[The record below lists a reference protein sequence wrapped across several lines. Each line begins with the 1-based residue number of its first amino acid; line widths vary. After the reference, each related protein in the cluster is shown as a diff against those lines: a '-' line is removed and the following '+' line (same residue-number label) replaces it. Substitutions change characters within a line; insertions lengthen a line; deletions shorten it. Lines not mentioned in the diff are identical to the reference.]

1 MAQFQN
7 TNNGRAVR
15 SESFIYS
22 EAQERA
28 SRNLSNSLRG
38 LENIAKQIIVCL
50 STRFEVSEKVNRA
63 LETPLQKTLRAVGII
78 PSEPAR
84 FLAMGSGDGIST
96 ALKQASEL
104 QARYED
110 ARASLSNI
118 RQTESETLSTRA
130 RDHIQGLLE
139 SGDKKLKTIASF
151 ITNAP
156 EVCDKLS
163 MASNQRTE
171 RQLRK
176 EFNQAVEEYRKNL
189 RA

>member
-1 MAQFQN
+1 MAQIQN
-7 TNNGRAVR
+7 TNNARAVR
-15 SESFIYS
+15 SESFTYS

-38 LENIAKQIIVCL
+38 LENTAKQIIVCL

-63 LETPLQKTLRAVGII
+63 LETPLQKTLRIVGII
-78 PSEPAR
+78 PTEPAR
-84 FLAMGSGDGIST
+84 FFAMGSGDGIST
-96 ALKQASEL
+96 ALTQASQL

-110 ARASLSNI
+110 ARATLSNM
-118 RQTESETLSTRA
+118 RQTESETLSTGA
-130 RDHIQGLLE
+130 RDYIASLLQ
-139 SGDKKLKTIASF
+139 SGDKKLQTIATF
-151 ITNAP
+151 ITNAA

-171 RQLRK
+171 RKLRG